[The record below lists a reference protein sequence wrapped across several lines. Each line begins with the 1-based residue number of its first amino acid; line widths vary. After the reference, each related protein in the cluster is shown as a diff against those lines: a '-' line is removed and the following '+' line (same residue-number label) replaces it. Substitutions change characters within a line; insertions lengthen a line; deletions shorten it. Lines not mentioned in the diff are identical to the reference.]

1 MSNNNNNYDCD
12 KFPVDVDSS
21 LGARLNPVK
30 KLSLNLA
37 VTKKSPVKIK
47 SSDGEE
53 FSVDAELVDEMET
66 IKTMT
71 LFGNDDD
78 LIN

>member
-1 MSNNNNNYDCD
+1 MS
-12 KFPVDVDSS
+12 K
-21 LGARLNPVK
+21 
-30 KLSLNLA
+30 